1 MTAIMDQF
9 LDQLGARGLVLDQ
22 HDIRIDLVVLLL
34 AHGALERRIYPQ
46 PSDITSSSR
55 SRSAQGGG
63 SRRVD

>member
-46 PSDITSSSR
+46 PSDITLAL
-55 SRSAQGGG
+55 AQDQPRGETL
-63 SRRVD
+63 VV